1 MQDASHK
8 DSPDFLISS
17 NVADRLW
24 AQWIAWQL
32 QDAKYAVVF
41 PEWNFRP
48 GFNIILETQKALEDS
63 ERVLLVLSPDY
74 LQILATDP
82 VWAAAFFQ
90 DQSGQ
95 KGKLLPVRVRK
106 CDPTGLLGPI
116 IYIDLVGLDE
126 SSSRDALLAGV
137 SRNRVI
143 PTAPPVFHGSIQEMM
158 VKQPP
163 FPGYRPSIWNILRSY
178 PYFLN

>member
-17 NVADRLW
+17 NTADRLW

-32 QDAKYAVVF
+32 QDAKYAVVL

-48 GFNIILETQKALEDS
+48 GSNIILETQEALEDS

-74 LQILATDP
+74 LKILATEP
-82 VWAAAFFQ
+82 VWAAAFFE

-106 CDPTGLLGPI
+106 CDPTGLLRPI
-116 IYIDLVGLDE
+116 IYIVPTRLADE
-126 SSSRDALLAGV
+126 L
-137 SRNRVI
+137 
-143 PTAPPVFHGSIQEMM
+143 PPG
-158 VKQPP
+158 
-163 FPGYRPSIWNILRSY
+163 G
-178 PYFLN
+178 